1 MSVTWNP
8 WHGCKKI
15 STGCKNCY
23 VYRIDGRHGKD
34 SSIVD
39 KTLNFN
45 LPIKKKRN
53 GTYVIPYNEEI
64 YTCFSSDFFLDEA
77 DQWRSEVWEMIRVRK
92 DCHFFII
99 TKRIDRFKI
108 SLPENWGD
116 GYDNVTIGSTV
127 ENQDRAD
134 YRLPIFYDVPIK
146 HKMIM
151 CEPLLER
158 IDLMKYLGNWVEQVI
173 VGGESGNEARI
184 CNYDWVLD
192 IHRQCQQKSIQFHFK
207 QTGAKFL
214 KDGHLYKISRNLQH
228 MQAQKAGID
237 IISDEFME

>member
-1 MSVTWNP
+1 LSVTWNP

-23 VYRIDGRHGKD
+23 VYRIDGQHGKD
-34 SSIVD
+34 SSIVA

-45 LPIKKKRN
+45 LPLKKKRN
-53 GTYVIPYNEEI
+53 GTYVIPSDEDI

-77 DQWRSEVWEMIRVRK
+77 DSWRVEVWDMIRMRT

-99 TKRIDRFKI
+99 TKRIDRFMI

-116 GYDNVTIGSTV
+116 GYDNVTIGCTV

-134 YRLPIFYDVPIK
+134 FRLPILHDIPVK

-151 CEPLLER
+151 CEPLLEH
-158 IDLMKYLGNWVEQVI
+158 IDIMKYLGDWVEQVI

-184 CNYDWVLD
+184 CDYNWVLD
-192 IHRQCQQKSIQFHFK
+192 IHRQCQEKGIPFNFK

-214 KDGHLYKISRNLQH
+214 KDGHLYTISRRLQH
-228 MQAQKAGID
+228 IQAQKAGID
-237 IISDEFME
+237 I